1 MIIVKYPEPDFRLKK
16 EDGKEFIFDTIR
28 KQWIRLTEE
37 EWVRQNFIA
46 YLVRVLQYPASMI
59 AIEKEITL
67 GDLKKRFDILVYNRS
82 HQPWMLVEC
91 KRQDVPAGDTVLE
104 QALRYHISIPAA
116 VIVITDG
123 DVTFGWRKINGQLVG
138 IDGLPAWGST

>member
-16 EDGKEFIFDTIR
+16 EDGKEFIFDSIR

-37 EWVRQNFIA
+37 EWVRQNFVA
-46 YLVRVLQYPASMI
+46 YLVKVLQYPASMI

-67 GDLKKRFDILVYNRS
+67 GDLKKRFDILVYNRA

-91 KRQDVPAGDTVLE
+91 KRQDVPPGDSVLE
-104 QALRYHISIPAA
+104 QALRYHISIPAT
-116 VIVITDG
+116 VIVITNG
-123 DVTFGWRKINGQLVG
+123 NITFGWKKNTGQLEEMTV
-138 IDGLPAWGST
+138 LPAWDSI